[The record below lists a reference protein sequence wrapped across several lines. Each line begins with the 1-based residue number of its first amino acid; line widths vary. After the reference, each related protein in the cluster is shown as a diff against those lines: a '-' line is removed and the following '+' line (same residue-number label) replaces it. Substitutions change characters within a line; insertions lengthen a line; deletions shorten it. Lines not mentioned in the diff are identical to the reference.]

1 MFCTGGESMRNSCKI
16 CCSLRGKHP
25 CWARERETNIEHG
38 KLVRLTSTKR
48 KPQAAVA
55 WPAVERACTVPVLS
69 LQNPTQQTAPW
80 GPHTNGQNALQR
92 SSANN
97 KKLML
102 MWLLLETVSGCS
114 DWHHLAAMGPAEILS
129 AVEDHETIY
138 SSLDKPL
145 GHKRFEGF

>member
-1 MFCTGGESMRNSCKI
+1 MFCTGGGSMRNSCKI

-97 KKLML
+97 NKLML